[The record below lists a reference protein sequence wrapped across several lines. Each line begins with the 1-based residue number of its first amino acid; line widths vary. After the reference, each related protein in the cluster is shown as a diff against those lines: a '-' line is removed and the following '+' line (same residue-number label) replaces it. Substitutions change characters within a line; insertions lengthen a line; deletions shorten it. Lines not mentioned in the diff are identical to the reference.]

1 MFRSAGEDGLPVH
14 VEAGVDEGEMFA
26 FELGADHVTPGFDE
40 VVEQMRKG
48 EKRIV
53 IVEGRLAYGEGGY
66 YAPEQPGQPRFVISP
81 RTMLV
86 YEIEVVGF

>member
-1 MFRSAGEDGLPVH
+1 M
-14 VEAGVDEGEMFA
+14 
-26 FELGADHVTPGFDE
+26 TPGFDE
-40 VVEQMRKG
+40 VVAQMRKG

-53 IVEGRLAYGEGGY
+53 IVEGRLAYGESGY

-86 YEIEVVGF
+86 YEIEIVGS